1 MKRIL
6 LLIAGVVLAAGGEKG
21 VRTLFAE
28 LKKGPDT
35 FFSKPA
41 ASADTPKAPT
51 AGDDIVIK
59 TLPGIIVD
67 TKAKEVRLACTF
79 CFQKGPI
86 ELFACGPNT
95 REYESV
101 IVTKAKPSHVTFAL
115 SLLGLAPGRPGG
127 QSEGGAFSPAAGEV
141 LDITARYAV
150 TLAADGAKKTEV
162 HEVPIWKLLKT
173 SAGDR
178 ALDRAIEWV
187 YVGRPE
193 EAALRGADREGSVIC
208 LSNFY
213 EAVMDVPF
221 ESPNAYAQL
230 LYRADPDV
238 VPPAGTPVE
247 LIIRPTGRRL
257 EPKKVEIS
265 VILQKGKPV
274 VLDGKP
280 LELEEFKSA
289 VNGQPAD
296 VRAAVLRVDAE
307 EKFGR
312 AMEIYNILR
321 DALMNIHMAVL
332 EPGAPA
338 KPALASLEVQLT
350 ADDKVRVGGKTFSVE
365 EFRAK
370 AGELLKDVDR
380 VYLAVAAK
388 TSPKAVAEVMSAA
401 RDRGATVSIRPRSP
415 DKE

>member
-1 MKRIL
+1 MKAIL
-6 LLIAGVVLAAGGEKG
+6 LVIAAAILVAAPLAAEEA
-21 VRTLFAE
+21 R
-28 LKKGPDT
+28 
-35 FFSKPA
+35 PA
-41 ASADTPKAPT
+41 APPSAPKAP
-51 AGDDIVIK
+51 AADDDIVVK
-59 TLPGIIVD
+59 TLPGIVVD
-67 TKAKEVRLACTF
+67 TKAKEVRLAGTF

-86 ELFACGPNT
+86 ELFVCGPNT

-115 SLLGLAPGRPGG
+115 ALLGLAPGTPGG
-127 QSEGGAFSPAAGEV
+127 QTEGGAFSPASGEV
-141 LDITARYAV
+141 LDITARYSV
-150 TLAADGAKKTEV
+150 EKTVDGAKKTETR
-162 HEVPIWKLLKT
+162 EVPIWKLLKT

-178 ALDRAIEWV
+178 PLDRSIEWV

-193 EAALRGADREGSVIC
+193 ESALRGADREGSVIC

-257 EPKKVEIS
+257 EQKKVEIS
-265 VILQKGKPV
+265 VVVQKGKPIL
-274 VLDGKP
+274 LDGKP
-280 LELEEFKSA
+280 LEMEDFRNA

-296 VRAAVLRVDAE
+296 VRAAVLRVDAD

-312 AMEIYNILR
+312 VMEIYNILR

-332 EPGAPA
+332 APGGPRSAPA
-338 KPALASLEVQLT
+338 VLEIQLT
-350 ADDKVRVGGKTFSVE
+350 ADDKVRVRDKTYSVE

-370 AGELLKDVDR
+370 TGELLKDVDR
-380 VYLAVAAK
+380 VTLTTAAK
-388 TSPKAVAEVMSAA
+388 ASQKAAAEVLSAV
-401 RDRGATVSIRPRSP
+401 RDRGVQVTLSRAPA
-415 DKE
+415 DAK